1 MKHLIVLFLLN
12 LSFFLSCI
20 PHISAQTEFGVR
32 LLFFQ
37 NDLSNQSGT
46 DVGQGPHAGEWQAG
60 ASVRKYFSPRF
71 AGRLETNLTWGRYRL
86 SGQGSNYWLEGKRF
100 AYLSL
105 CAMPEWR
112 VSQTVFIGS
121 GGFVNKSI
129 SDPYDTQRNIETGVL
144 ANLALRYKFVEVQ
157 CRFQKWLN
165 PATKFTL
172 GAGIDIFFGK
182 KKAVQRE
189 GTK

>member
-1 MKHLIVLFLLN
+1 MKHLIVLSLLS
-12 LSFFLSCI
+12 LSFSLTCL

-37 NDLSNQSGT
+37 NDLSNQSAT
-46 DVGQGPHAGEWQAG
+46 DVGQGPHAGEWQVG
-60 ASVRKYFSPRF
+60 ASMRKYFSSRF
-71 AGRLETNLTWGRYRL
+71 AGRLETNLTRGRYRL
-86 SGQGSNYWLEGKRF
+86 SGHGSNYWLNGKRF
-100 AYLSL
+100 AYLSF
-105 CAMPEWR
+105 CAIPEWR
-112 VSQTVFIGS
+112 VSQTVFIGA

-144 ANLALRYKFVEVQ
+144 ANLALRHRFVEIQ

-165 PATKFTL
+165 PAAKFTL

-182 KKAVQRE
+182 RKAVQME
-189 GTK
+189 DAK